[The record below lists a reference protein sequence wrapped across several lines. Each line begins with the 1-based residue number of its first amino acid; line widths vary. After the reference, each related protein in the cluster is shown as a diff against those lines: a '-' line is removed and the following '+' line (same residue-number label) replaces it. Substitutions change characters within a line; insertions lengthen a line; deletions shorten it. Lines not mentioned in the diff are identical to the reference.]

1 MTDPMSAARQS
12 GSATL
17 SPEAEAEMERLG
29 ITRVPVDYF
38 HWREFRYTNL
48 NDAIAQAKMAQ
59 AKQSVTK
66 PSSADSPKATK

>member
-1 MTDPMSAARQS
+1 MSAARQS
-12 GSATL
+12 GSATH

-38 HWREFRYTNL
+38 HWQEFRYTNL

-59 AKQSVTK
+59 AKQSVN
-66 PSSADSPKATK
+66 

>member
-1 MTDPMSAARQS
+1 MTDPVSATRQS
-12 GSATL
+12 GGATL
-17 SPEAEAEMERLG
+17 SPEVEAEIARLG

-48 NDAIAQAKMAQ
+48 NDAVAQAKRAQ

-66 PSSADSPKATK
+66 

>member
-1 MTDPMSAARQS
+1 MTDPMSATHQS

-29 ITRVPVDYF
+29 ITRVPIDYF

-59 AKQSVTK
+59 AKQSNQAQ
-66 PSSADSPKATK
+66 PSAQTGV

>member
-1 MTDPMSAARQS
+1 MTDPLSATRQS

-17 SPEAEAEMERLG
+17 RPEAEAEMEGLG

-48 NDAIAQAKMAQ
+48 YDAIAQAKMAEGC
-59 AKQSVTK
+59 
-66 PSSADSPKATK
+66 KA

>member
-1 MTDPMSAARQS
+1 MTDPMSATRHS
-12 GSATL
+12 EVATL
-17 SPEAEAEMERLG
+17 SPEVEAEIERLG

-48 NDAIAQAKMAQ
+48 NDAVAQAKRAQ

-66 PSSADSPKATK
+66 

>member
-1 MTDPMSAARQS
+1 MSAARQS

-17 SPEAEAEMERLG
+17 SPEVEAEMERLG
-29 ITRVPVDYF
+29 ITRVPVDHF

-59 AKQSVTK
+59 AKQSVN
-66 PSSADSPKATK
+66 

>member
-1 MTDPMSAARQS
+1 MTDPMSATRQS

-29 ITRVPVDYF
+29 ISRVPVDYF

-48 NDAIAQAKMAQ
+48 NDAIAQAKCQ
-59 AKQSVTK
+59 R
-66 PSSADSPKATK
+66 PSI

>member
-29 ITRVPVDYF
+29 ITRVPIDYF

-59 AKQSVTK
+59 AKQSNQAQ
-66 PSSADSPKATK
+66 PSAQTGV

>member
-1 MTDPMSAARQS
+1 MSAARQS

-29 ITRVPVDYF
+29 ITRVPIDYF

-59 AKQSVTK
+59 AKQSNQAQ
-66 PSSADSPKATK
+66 PSAQTGV

>member
-1 MTDPMSAARQS
+1 MSAARQS
-12 GSATL
+12 GSATP

-38 HWREFRYTNL
+38 HWQEFRYTNL

-59 AKQSVTK
+59 AKQSVN
-66 PSSADSPKATK
+66 

>member
-1 MTDPMSAARQS
+1 MTDPMSATCQS

-38 HWREFRYTNL
+38 HWQEFRYSNL

-59 AKQSVTK
+59 AKQSVN
-66 PSSADSPKATK
+66 

>member
-29 ITRVPVDYF
+29 ITRVPIDYF

-59 AKQSVTK
+59 AKQSVN
-66 PSSADSPKATK
+66 

>member
-29 ITRVPVDYF
+29 ITRVPIDYF
-38 HWREFRYTNL
+38 NWREFRYTNL

-59 AKQSVTK
+59 AKQSNQAQ
-66 PSSADSPKATK
+66 PSAQTGV